1 MHHSPPELYV
11 CSLALLLALPA
22 CGGDDARGGPAGTG
36 IGSSIGSTSQ
46 MGETSGTTGDD
57 SATTSATKPTTGND
71 TDPGTQGTASPP
83 TTGAPNFDLGGV
95 GTVTGEPMPG
105 CQAVDFLFVID
116 NSVSMDNE
124 QEALVGAFPGF
135 MDAITGTLEAGSD
148 YHIMVLD
155 TDAWGR
161 CDTANPWDGQSPAH
175 GTCNDYIEQTVFAEC
190 DGLRGAGVVHPAGE
204 DASNMLCMP
213 SSGKRYIDGTEPNL
227 PAMFGCMA
235 TVGTA
240 GHSQERPMNA
250 IEAALDPNDAP
261 VQACNDGFLRDEA
274 LLVITF
280 VSDDPGSPDEREP
293 LDWYNAVL
301 AAKAGDPTGVVVL
314 GLGPGGPGCGGG
326 GDHWL
331 EFVEMW
337 GENGIHGPVCGTAEE
352 YVQFFADAVSTI
364 DQACEDF
371 QPPG

>member
-1 MHHSPPELYV
+1 MVS
-11 CSLALLLALPA
+11 LLLTPA
-22 CGGDDARGGPAGTG
+22 CGGDDDRGGPGPG
-36 IGSSIGSTSQ
+36 IGSSVGTTMQTS
-46 MGETSGTTGDD
+46 GASEETDDPSETS
-57 SATTSATKPTTGND
+57 SATKPMTSANETEPNPDTEGTG
-71 TDPGTQGTASPP
+71 APP
-83 TTGAPNFDLGGV
+83 TTGTPLFDLGGAD
-95 GTVTGEPMPG
+95 TVTGEPMPG

-161 CDTANPWDGQSPAH
+161 CNTANPWQGQSPAH
-175 GTCNDYIEQTVFAEC
+175 GTCNDYIEQTVFDEC

-204 DASNMLCMP
+204 DATNMLCTP
-213 SSGKRYIDGTEPNL
+213 SSGKRYIDGSEPNL
-227 PAMFGCMA
+227 PSMFGCMA

-250 IEAALDPNDAP
+250 IEAALDPNDAA

-280 VSDDPGSPDEREP
+280 VSDDPGTPDEREP

-301 AAKAGDPTGVVVL
+301 AAKAGDPSGVVVL
-314 GLGPGGPGCGGG
+314 GLGPGGPECGGG
-326 GDHWL
+326 GNHWL